1 MGTLGLI
8 LGLMFT
14 CSFNGCG
21 PCDCIINSRSLI
33 GVSVF
38 LSVVFTFQHG
48 ISESNKDLKF
58 KYIDGGVNLKV
69 RGLTGT

>member
-1 MGTLGLI
+1 M
-8 LGLMFT
+8 
-14 CSFNGCG
+14 
-21 PCDCIINSRSLI
+21 
-33 GVSVF
+33 F